1 MTPGRARI
9 QQLIW
14 LVFTLLTL
22 VSVRSAPEVGKGD
35 QCNRSAENATIVRR
49 EWLLVDSQCP
59 SGCCQ
64 CDRCKAS
71 SLDYDGEVWA
81 RCGSSEWCSRT
92 CEAGAKVAG
101 ATMWCDLPP
110 IEVLSNGDASCSV
123 RSDCM
128 LIQTADACFKAA
140 RAQGIGTSGYTQ
152 AFGRASSQPG
162 CFLYRDYK
170 VQFNTDFSSTE
181 GWDDIAPICW
191 CTLSPPPNRTL
202 NCFETG
208 DCVFLIVFGLTFCG
222 CVMPCIPDCV
232 RDRRIIR
239 DKLWRAVA
247 ALTANERAGTGT
259 DQARREHQHVSEPD
273 IGAAA
278 PSSSTQRH
286 AEVDGVPALEPQV
299 TGDSDSS
306 PPAFQAQ
313 TVITGVPVS
322 GTPMCTMVTVAGRVA
337 PRLTLAQAGSPL
349 TLADKVEALNTELG
363 LTFTAVSKQAVEA
376 IAAIL
381 GMADAIKGKPLIEQV
396 NTCYAAAFS
405 TARDITAHAGPTV
418 SDPSTVGSSDPRP

>member
-1 MTPGRARI
+1 MGDTS
-9 QQLIW
+9 
-14 LVFTLLTL
+14 LVMIL
-22 VSVRSAPEVGKGD
+22 VGVLFFVWWFCVFHHEKVKWFKD
-35 QCNRSAENATIVRR
+35 KVK
-49 EWLLVDSQCP
+49 LLVKWCKKHHI
-59 SGCCQ
+59 
-64 CDRCKAS
+64 DR
-71 SLDYDGEVWA
+71 G
-81 RCGSSEWCSRT
+81 
-92 CEAGAKVAG
+92 
-101 ATMWCDLPP
+101 
-110 IEVLSNGDASCSV
+110 
-123 RSDCM
+123 
-128 LIQTADACFKAA
+128 
-140 RAQGIGTSGYTQ
+140 
-152 AFGRASSQPG
+152 
-162 CFLYRDYK
+162 
-170 VQFNTDFSSTE
+170 
-181 GWDDIAPICW
+181 
-191 CTLSPPPNRTL
+191 
-202 NCFETG
+202 
-208 DCVFLIVFGLTFCG
+208 
-222 CVMPCIPDCV
+222 
-232 RDRRIIR
+232 
-239 DKLWRAVA
+239 
-247 ALTANERAGTGT
+247 RAGTGT

-286 AEVDGVPALEPQV
+286 AEVDDVPALEPQV
-299 TGDSDSS
+299 TSDSDSS

-381 GMADAIKGKPLIEQV
+381 GMAEAIKGKPLIEQV

>member
-1 MTPGRARI
+1 MAPI
-9 QQLIW
+9 QLTW
-14 LVFTLLTL
+14 LVSTLLTL
-22 VSVRSAPEVGKGD
+22 VSAGKGD
-35 QCNRSAENATIVRR
+35 KCRREFGEGDQCLRSADNTTIC
-49 EWLLVDSQCP
+49 WYSP
-59 SGCCQ
+59 NGN
-64 CDRCKAS
+64 
-71 SLDYDGEVWA
+71 
-81 RCGSSEWCSRT
+81 SEWYGCSPT
-92 CEAGAKVAG
+92 SETGETDAGAM
-101 ATMWCDLPP
+101 MWCNGIIASDGHDVECYAEDGCPCHGQDDPTVVILVIFVGGP
-110 IEVLSNGDASCSV
+110 VLA
-123 RSDCM
+123 
-128 LIQTADACFKAA
+128 I
-140 RAQGIGTSGYTQ
+140 
-152 AFGRASSQPG
+152 AFGLIYCLLYHFDRA
-162 CFLYRDYK
+162 
-170 VQFNTDFSSTE
+170 
-181 GWDDIAPICW
+181 
-191 CTLSPPPNRTL
+191 LSKWINYWHL
-202 NCFETG
+202 E
-208 DCVFLIVFGLTFCG
+208 
-222 CVMPCIPDCV
+222 
-232 RDRRIIR
+232 
-239 DKLWRAVA
+239 
-247 ALTANERAGTGT
+247 
-259 DQARREHQHVSEPD
+259 RREHQHVSEPD

-381 GMADAIKGKPLIEQV
+381 GMAEAIKGKPLIEQV